1 MPRDNFTMSENSGS
15 FGMQQRQDRFDA
27 IGDLIVGPPGPPGPQ
42 GPPGADG
49 TVSFDELTPAQRESL
64 RGEGVPA
71 GGTTGQVLAKATN
84 TDYDT
89 EWVDQSGGSA
99 SMTILSYGNSTWAD
113 FIAAYNSN
121 SIVYC
126 RASSAADPSSGSQTR
141 MAFMAYVNNAT
152 SPTSVEFQ
160 YYRSVSTHSDAQQGD
175 QVFIYKLTSAGAW
188 TVTVRDAFT
197 KIAAGS
203 NMTSSYANGTLTL
216 NATGG
221 GTADALP
228 LAGGTMAGDIDMGRN
243 KITNLPTPTYYLDA
257 ANKNYVDARYIK
269 PSTGIP
275 QTDLAS
281 AVQNKLDKTVVV
293 SDSQPIAAE
302 NKLWVDTD
310 AGTGSSYQVP
320 TVAEMNA
327 ADAQVAAE
335 IGIVITGK
343 RPSIAV
349 TAGQYVIVRNST
361 ISGITDGLYTANA
374 ALSPSTDV
382 TAANL
387 TAVSGGGFNNITLR
401 SNAVPTI
408 LEQSFTSYSAVN
420 KMGRIAVCTI
430 DLQNGSLNI
439 PSGGWYNVATIPDGF
454 LPDISAGYT
463 NIGTTQDSSNVVA
476 MRTFQIQSNGNI
488 RVSITSGTYTRL
500 YCNIVYFCK

>member
-1 MPRDNFTMSENSGS
+1 MDNFTMSENSGS

-71 GGTTGQVLAKATN
+71 GGTTGQVLAKSSN
-84 TDYDT
+84 TDYAT
-89 EWVDQSGGSA
+89 EWIDAGGGA

-126 RASSAADPSSGSQTR
+126 RASSNADPSSGSQTR
-141 MAFMAYVNNAT
+141 LAFMAYVNNAS

-160 YYRSVSTHSDAQQGD
+160 YYRSVSSHTDSQQGD
-175 QVFIYKLTSAGAW
+175 QVFIYKLTSGGVW
-188 TVTVRDAFT
+188 SVTVREAYT
-197 KIAAGS
+197 KIVAGE

-221 GTADALP
+221 GGGTSDYDALSNRP
-228 LAGGTMAGDIDMGRN
+228 SINGTTLSGN
-243 KITNLPTPTYYLDA
+243 KTAEELGLGTYS
-257 ANKNYVDARYIK
+257 K
-269 PSTGIP
+269 PSGGIP
-275 QTDLAS
+275 KTDLAQT
-281 AVQNKLDKTVVV
+281 VQNKLDKTVVV
-293 SDSQPIAAE
+293 SDTQPTETE

-310 AGTGSSYQVP
+310 AGAGTSYQIP
-320 TVAEMNA
+320 TVAEMEA
-327 ADAQVAAE
+327 ADAQTAAE

-343 RPSIAV
+343 RPSMAV
-349 TAGQYVIVRNST
+349 TAGQFVIVRGST
-361 ISGITDGLYTANA
+361 ISGITDGLYTANT

-387 TAVSGGGFNNITLR
+387 TAVSGGGLND
-401 SNAVPTI
+401 V
-408 LEQSFTSYSAVN
+408 
-420 KMGRIAVCTI
+420 RIKKVT
-430 DLQNGSLNI
+430 
-439 PSGGWYNVATIPDGF
+439 
-454 LPDISAGYT
+454 
-463 NIGTTQDSSNVVA
+463 
-476 MRTFQIQSNGNI
+476 
-488 RVSITSGTYTRL
+488 TSGTTTETGSIPLPSILVGSSGRVISAHLVGSVGVVLPRGDSYL
-500 YCNIVYFCK
+500 LVYYYNMSIMANTAVTVEIYYV